1 MPHRNPIIALLF
13 AALLFAGLA
22 GPTFL
27 EHARADDT
35 PPVKRA
41 EIVNAAVLANA
52 DALATAIGPI
62 STTPTVAY
70 QITVGLTGTNS
81 VLSYTEDPAAAG
93 TTRTFAY
100 KEGEALTA
108 GCGYTFTIG
117 ASNASAYNWVATT
130 STTINLLIE
139 EIRGGGR

>member
-70 QITVGLTGTNS
+70 QITVGLITTDS
-81 VLSYTEDPAAAG
+81 VFNVKVMKAG
-93 TTRTFAY
+93 STTRTY
-100 KEGEALTA
+100 SLNSGTALVA
-108 GCGYTFTIG
+108 GQLYTFQFGATSSCTYNFTCTTGTTIG
-117 ASNASAYNWVATT
+117 
-130 STTINLLIE
+130 LLLVE